1 MTFWT
6 PQETP
11 PLHWASHKGHEDIVN
26 YPWQDANTKLR
37 DHSGRTALHLAAM
50 AGMAEVVKRLVK
62 AGDDKEAKDRGGRM
76 PLHHAGHLDIARLRG
91 SLSRLARPTMR
102 QGTLDERPH
111 SDVAGPLTEAGA
123 VSGNVCIHIDGILIR
138 SLVRNGVNVGSV
150 HVEALGGSPS
160 YWSLTCIEPLHGL
173 FSSIILT
180 QRGAVY

>member
-1 MTFWT
+1 M
-6 PQETP
+6 
-11 PLHWASHKGHEDIVN
+11 
-26 YPWQDANTKLR
+26 
-37 DHSGRTALHLAAM
+37 HLAAM